1 MQAAMMATSARLRLI
16 SLGLIVGGLALAI
29 GPAALIRGLDN
40 YVSRT
45 RERDVDRWTELDG
58 SATLPSISGP
68 VIEPG
73 PEGYLLEIPKIG
85 VRVIVHTLE
94 PEALLGRNTPL
105 LKRHGVGQIPP
116 TDDLRNVS
124 PGAAGMAAVA
134 GHRTTS
140 GAPFRFLDRL
150 SAGDQIIIR
159 KRGVEQRWE
168 VVSTTTVRPTA
179 IDAIRSHPGPPQLV
193 LLACSPPFS
202 ARERLLVYAKLVP
215 GGGDSSRDL
224 MSNSPVH

>member
-45 RERDVDRWTELDG
+45 RERDVDLWTELDG

-105 LKRHGVGQIPP
+105 LKRHGVGQIPLP
-116 TDDLRNVS
+116 TTC
-124 PGAAGMAAVA
+124 GM
-134 GHRTTS
+134 
-140 GAPFRFLDRL
+140 
-150 SAGDQIIIR
+150 
-159 KRGVEQRWE
+159 
-168 VVSTTTVRPTA
+168 
-179 IDAIRSHPGPPQLV
+179 
-193 LLACSPPFS
+193 SPPVPPGWPPSPAIGRPPAPHS
-202 ARERLLVYAKLVP
+202 AFLI
-215 GGGDSSRDL
+215 G
-224 MSNSPVH
+224 